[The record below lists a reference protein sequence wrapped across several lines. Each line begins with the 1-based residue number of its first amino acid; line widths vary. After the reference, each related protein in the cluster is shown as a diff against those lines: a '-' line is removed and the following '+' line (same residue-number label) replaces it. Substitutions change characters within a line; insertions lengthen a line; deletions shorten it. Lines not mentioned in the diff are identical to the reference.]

1 MCGGHLSDSGGPSL
15 KLNRRQR
22 KAALVG
28 LGVAALMTL
37 FPPKDTFQMRY
48 RLPPYRFLF
57 SGYPFTIRINRLC
70 LQYSLVAICTVGG
83 IVFFMEDKTSTDD
96 TNQPPSDS

>member
-1 MCGGHLSDSGGPSL
+1 M

-37 FPPKDTFQMRY
+37 FPPKDTGGVQY
-48 RLPPYRFLF
+48 RLPQYRFLF

-70 LQYSLVAICTVGG
+70 LQYGFVTICTVGG
-83 IVFFMEDKTSTDD
+83 IVFFMDDKTHHNN
-96 TNQPPSDS
+96 TNQPPSNG